1 MVPTLWIF
9 MNTTTI
15 WFATCLSIC
24 YLAMIAM
31 FSHPVFLQVKQR
43 FSGLVPPLLLGSV
56 VFSAIMALVVVASLS
71 NGFLMYITTV
81 WFATWLS
88 VFYLAKIATF
98 SHPIFLQVKQRFSGL
113 VPRLLLGSVVFSA
126 IMTLVVVASL
136 SNGFSICDSNKS
148 ILNVSD
154 SEITPPDLYIHLVF
168 LVAVPNVIPLIILMS
183 SSILLM
189 TSLWMHTRRMQGNG
203 TGIKDLNTQAHRTAI
218 KALASFAVLYLFS
231 FLAATAQAVMLW
243 KHVDDTWLFMM
254 VDIVIVS
261 YPSGHGTILI
271 LINPR
276 LKQAVMIWE
285 NMDDT
290 WIFVMLSIVTVS
302 CPSGHA
308 IILILINPKLK
319 QAWVRM
325 LLPLKCCSGE
335 VLV

>member
-1 MVPTLWIF
+1 MAASILMIISGILLAIEALVGLVANGFIVLMNYIDWFRSRKISPNDQILTCLGLFRLPWLVLIILYVTTTLANGKCNCHFEYLILPVLWIF
-9 MNTTTI
+9 TD
-15 WFATCLSIC
+15 
-24 YLAMIAM
+24 
-31 FSHPVFLQVKQR
+31 
-43 FSGLVPPLLLGSV
+43 
-56 VFSAIMALVVVASLS
+56 
-71 NGFLMYITTV
+71 ITTV
-81 WFATWLS
+81 WCATWLS

-98 SHPIFLQVKQRFSGL
+98 SHPIFLHVKQRFSGL
-113 VPRLLLGSVVFSA
+113 VPWLLLGSVVFSA

-148 ILNVSD
+148 ILNISD
-154 SEITPPDLYIHLVF
+154 SEITPPDLYIYLVF

-231 FLAATAQAVMLW
+231 FLAVTAQAVMLW

-276 LKQAVMIWE
+276 LKQV
-285 NMDDT
+285 
-290 WIFVMLSIVTVS
+290 
-302 CPSGHA
+302 C
-308 IILILINPKLK
+308 
-319 QAWVRM
+319 VRM
-325 LLPLKCCSGE
+325 GFHLKCCSGE
-335 VLV
+335 MPS